1 MSEFLIGLDLGKRRD
16 YTAAAVLRKSYEER
30 EPLSGTDYPQVVSTY
45 KVGQLSRTIQT
56 SYEEVADKTAD
67 LVRRPEL
74 ASPTLVVDE
83 TGVGVAVTDMLRSR
97 GLTFAAVSITAG
109 TKSRQDPDTG
119 TWYVPKRDLVSTVDI
134 LLQSRRLTV
143 VESLAEA
150 ETLTRELQ
158 GFQYKLT
165 AAGHDTYGAPDWRE
179 GSHDDLVLAVALACW
194 FSEYESSQPQSM
206 GIPLVMEA
214 HWGKPSSPDQSGDE
228 LEYNSRSKRFERP

>member
-1 MSEFLIGLDLGKRRD
+1 MSEHIVGLDLGKRRD
-16 YTAAAVLRKSYEER
+16 YTAAAVLRKGYEER
-30 EPLSGTDYPQVVSTY
+30 EPLPGTDYPQTVSTY
-45 KVGQLSRTIQT
+45 KVGQLARTIQT
-56 SYEEVADKTAD
+56 SYEEVADKTAN

-97 GLTFAAVSITAG
+97 GLTFTAVSITAG
-109 TKSRQDPDTG
+109 NKARQDPDTG

-165 AAGHDTYGAPDWRE
+165 AVGHDTYGAPDWRE

-206 GIPLVMEA
+206 GIPLVMGA
-214 HWGKPSSPDQSGDE
+214 DWGKPWSPDQSGDE
-228 LEYNSRSKRFERP
+228 LEYNPRSKRFERR